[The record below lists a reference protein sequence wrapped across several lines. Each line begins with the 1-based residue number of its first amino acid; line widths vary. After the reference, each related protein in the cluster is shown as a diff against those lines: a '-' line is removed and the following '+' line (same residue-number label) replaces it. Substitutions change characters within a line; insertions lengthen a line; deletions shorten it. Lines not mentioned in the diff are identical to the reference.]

1 MMGAAASTRSNRAD
15 LIHAVSR
22 RNLHLNRHY
31 LLIYLCV
38 CVLDPSTLLLDQGPR
53 LSRQICM
60 DSVIARR
67 IFAIDDEGLAGLS
80 GAAERVVSVH
90 AHVTSLPSA
99 LTVVALKTCCCP
111 GTAAGM

>member
-1 MMGAAASTRSNRAD
+1 MLGAAASTRSNRAG

-22 RNLHLNRHY
+22 RNLHLNLNY

-38 CVLDPSTLLLDQGPR
+38 CVLDPSELLLDQGLR
-53 LSRQICM
+53 LSRQIRM

-67 IFAIDDEGLAGLS
+67 IFAIDDKGLAGLS
-80 GAAERVVSVH
+80 VAADGIASVH
-90 AHVTSLPSA
+90 AHVTSLPGAS
-99 LTVVALKTCCCP
+99 TVVALKTCCCP